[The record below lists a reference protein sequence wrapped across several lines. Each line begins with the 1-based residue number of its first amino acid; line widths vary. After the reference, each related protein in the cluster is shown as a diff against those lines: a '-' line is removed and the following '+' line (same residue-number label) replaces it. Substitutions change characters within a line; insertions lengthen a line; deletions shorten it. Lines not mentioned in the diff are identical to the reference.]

1 MNISKEL
8 LKKANSIF
16 YFLEKEIARDS
27 MTEWLN
33 DNDCTVEEWA
43 EIRKFIAEK
52 TGITDSYNNRK
63 GY

>member
-8 LKKANSIF
+8 LKKANNIF
-16 YFLEKEIARDS
+16 YFLEREIARDS
-27 MTEWLN
+27 LTEWLN
-33 DNDCTVEEWA
+33 ENDCSVEEWS

-52 TGITDSYNNRK
+52 TGITDSYNNQA